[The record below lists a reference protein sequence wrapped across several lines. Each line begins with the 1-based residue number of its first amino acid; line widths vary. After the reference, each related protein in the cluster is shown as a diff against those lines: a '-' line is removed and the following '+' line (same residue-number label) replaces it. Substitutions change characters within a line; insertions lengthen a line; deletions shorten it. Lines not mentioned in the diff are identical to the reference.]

1 MADLL
6 TLDRRTRSHL
16 VLPDS
21 ALQLDRSPLKE
32 ARTALRNQVEVVE
45 QVVEAEDSDEDPI
58 LLSPKKTGNSN
69 KRSLESPQTSLVQIN
84 SRFKRLKS
92 EPYPD
97 IPRVDTNGRPSHT
110 RHGSETTVTA
120 AKKPLTKHSAP
131 PSVSKKPSSFGS
143 SENQAG
149 FSPSKPRAMSVPVF
163 PTSLPS
169 FPAIDLRHPPPS
181 PTRSRSRSRSPSKH
195 EPPKLDIT
203 ILPQS
208 TSLQSIPDEK
218 EPAMDVDIRSPE
230 RVQRSV
236 KEQETPIPYE
246 STPKP
251 RRDRPTAHE
260 LDKPMDSGSSVPI
273 GDPATPPRAYSP
285 TPSSPLTPIP
295 DTPLPIIKER
305 TLAPQPPSDGWGSNL
320 MDSAIV
326 VTNTVA
332 TSSSTQSNS
341 RDGITAVPDATAPK
355 SVRPQAHSR
364 VPLPKRPPVIPKPV
378 ATGKSGPSRRP
389 LPTAASSSKPIPAT
403 STQLAPVGAEKGKNA
418 FSLLMENRQPM
429 TEKEKR
435 MAAKTGSKA
444 KVQQMRPKDGHA
456 SVKPSTTIKS
466 KMKTRTKPTEKLP
479 VPIIIPD
486 EDEEESQSI
495 TQDRQEMQV
504 DLKEQSVESPDPIP
518 PEPMPTSPPTSLFS
532 EDLRADAELEP
543 NNEVVVQDRIEER
556 PKIQRASSLFSLD
569 GDISLLDASTPTAL
583 ETGVELSS
591 NQVPQSGLTLP
602 AQDVFGTPR
611 PMVVDDPVA
620 IPAGVLP
627 SPLEITAPEVNKA
640 PDSKGKGKRAPRKKG
655 AVNMPPRPTRT
666 TRSASSRKHEAEAPV
681 QPCAL
686 SINDK
691 ELGSSMTDGPAPATV
706 EPPPSAWVRGKK
718 AAATPPPAETES
730 TGIEPVFQSNDPPP
744 EEDTSPAVLSD
755 DPFGSELSEPPSDM
769 DEDEPEESQVA
780 QAPAPISMEAKKPP
794 SLTGLRRSPSPRAVQ
809 ASLARA
815 ALPKTPAKSSSAS
828 PSKLPRSSSMFA
840 PSLNATRPSR
850 PALATAGS
858 SYAEL
863 ESALG
868 KLNAPPPSRPSTSM
882 GFNRDNSDDDS
893 DAPMGS
899 KDDTSIRRSAL
910 GIGRPS
916 SAGSNASSASKSG
929 LPVFKRPAP
938 IQKDSR
944 GIFMPASK
952 SAVRKPGAIMR
963 GGQSIYDR
971 VAGGVRGQKASQRT
985 ALPTV
990 IGSPVKGGATTT
1002 MVTDGDADFVMGEFE
1017 AGPSNQGDLTLA
1029 DITMASDVESSEA
1042 EGSSK
1047 AKKKEKE
1054 DKSRRASM
1062 ALHSLSQS
1070 LNDIRTA
1077 ESMLPPSPPR
1087 RAGLRSTSSTYP
1099 SSSAEKNTE
1108 ESSKKEAPAT
1118 TLSILSD
1125 CKVFVDYRSD
1135 DPHVTETWIQMLK
1148 DLGARIMTRLGPTC
1162 THILWKDGLPSTINR
1177 YRSLNVPK
1185 PFVVGNNWIVSCAQ
1199 EGKRVDETEFLVEIE
1214 DYKFAAAGHKRR
1226 KSMIPK
1232 LRPDFTDTENNG
1244 DSAVP
1249 DGDVSM
1255 NSDISMSS
1263 DLTPLE
1269 RARMRQS
1276 LRTQ

>member
-32 ARTALRNQVEVVE
+32 ARTALRNQVELVE
-45 QVVEAEDSDEDPI
+45 QFEEAEDSDEDPI

-69 KRSLESPQTSLVQIN
+69 KRTLESPQTSLAQIN

-97 IPRVDTNGRPSHT
+97 IPRVDTNGHPSHT
-110 RHGSETTVTA
+110 RHGSETAVTA

-143 SENQAG
+143 SENQPG

-208 TSLQSIPDEK
+208 ISLQSIPDEK
-218 EPAMDVDIRSPE
+218 EPAMDVDIHSPE

-251 RRDRPTAHE
+251 RRDRPNTHE

-305 TLAPQPPSDGWGSNL
+305 TLAPQPPSNGWESNL

-326 VTNTVA
+326 VTNTA
-332 TSSSTQSNS
+332 AASSSTQSHS
-341 RDGITAVPDATAPK
+341 RDGITAVTDATVPK
-355 SVRPQAHSR
+355 SIRLQTQSR
-364 VPLPKRPPVIPKPV
+364 VPLPKRPPVIPNLV
-378 ATGKSGPSRRP
+378 ATGKPGPSKGP
-389 LPTAASSSKPIPAT
+389 PPTAASSSKSVPAK
-403 STQLAPVGAEKGKNA
+403 SAQLAPAGAEKKGKNA

-435 MAAKTGSKA
+435 MAAKTGSKSKA
-444 KVQQMRPKDGHA
+444 QQTRPKDGHG
-456 SVKPSTTIKS
+456 SMKPSATIKS

-486 EDEEESQSI
+486 EDEEERQSI
-495 TQDRQEMQV
+495 PQDHQEMQV
-504 DLKEQSVESPDPIP
+504 DHQEKPAESPDPIP
-518 PEPMPTSPPTSLFS
+518 AEPMPTSPPTSLFS
-532 EDLRADAELEP
+532 EDPRAEAEPGP
-543 NNEVVVQDRIEER
+543 NIVQDRLKER

-569 GDISLLDASTPTAL
+569 GDISPLDASTPAAL
-583 ETGVELSS
+583 QTDVELSS
-591 NQVPQSGLTLP
+591 TQTLQSGLTLP
-602 AQDVFGTPR
+602 AQDVFGTPQ

-620 IPAGVLP
+620 IPAEVLP
-627 SPLEITAPEVNKA
+627 SPLETTAPEVNA
-640 PDSKGKGKRAPRKKG
+640 VPDNKGKGKRASRKKG
-655 AVNMPPRPTRT
+655 AVNVPPRPTRT
-666 TRSASSRKHEAEAPV
+666 TRSASSRKHEADAPV
-681 QPCAL
+681 QPPL
-686 SINDK
+686 SVNNE
-691 ELGSSMTDGPAPATV
+691 ELASSLTDGPASATV
-706 EPPPSAWVRGKK
+706 ETPLSARIQRKE
-718 AAATPPPAETES
+718 AAATTPPVETEPA
-730 TGIEPVFQSNDPPP
+730 GIEPVFQSNDLPPA
-744 EEDTSPAVLSD
+744 DDILPAVLSD

-769 DEDEPEESQVA
+769 DEDEPAESQVA
-780 QAPAPISMEAKKPP
+780 QAPTSTSMEAAKPP
-794 SLTGLRRSPSPRAVQ
+794 SPIESRRSPSPR

-840 PSLNATRPSR
+840 PSLNDTRPSR

-944 GIFMPASK
+944 GIFMPAGK
-952 SAVRKPGAIMR
+952 SVVRKPGAIMR

-971 VAGGVRGQKASQRT
+971 VAGGARGQKASQRT

-990 IGSPVKGGATTT
+990 IGSPVKGGATAT
-1002 MVTDGDADFVMGEFE
+1002 MATDGDTDFVMGESE

-1029 DITMASDVESSEA
+1029 DITMVSDVETSEA
-1042 EGSSK
+1042 EGLSK
-1047 AKKKEKE
+1047 GKKREKE

-1099 SSSAEKNTE
+1099 SSSAEKNTG

-1135 DPHVTETWIQMLK
+1135 DPHVTETWVQMLK

-1232 LRPDFTDTENNG
+1232 LRPDFIDTDGNA

-1249 DGDVSM
+1249 DGDISM